1 MRRWVDYKS
10 LDRETLIKTL
20 YDNVLVGTE
29 TKDVKESILRLYEC
43 MSMAELYEKVEEK
56 CNGELYITEIFKP
69 TKQDLLERK
78 HEKNMG
84 KHGKDGK
91 VVKVDKPEVKFE
103 TQYYQDCEVQTELFK
118 KDWVKMV
125 DIPCEGILMIAVN
138 PGCEARC
145 RKLLKLYNYKG
156 AVIING

>member
-43 MSMAELYEKVEEK
+43 MSIDELYEKVEEK
-56 CNGELYITEIFKP
+56 CNGELYITEVFKP

-78 HEKNMG
+78 HKRNMG
-84 KHGKDGK
+84 KHRKDIK
-91 VVKVDKPEVKFE
+91 VEKPEVKFE
-103 TQYYQDCEVQTELFK
+103 TQYWKDCEIQTELFK
-118 KDWVKMV
+118 MDWVKTV

-138 PGCEARC
+138 PGCQARC
-145 RKLLKLYNYKG
+145 QQLLKLFNYKG
-156 AVIING
+156 EVLING